1 MKLELL
7 GEHTIDTDLLTPGG
21 WCLDAGARDF
31 SFAKACAER
40 GCKVVALDADPTV
53 EDPKIS
59 NVMFKNIA
67 LAMTPGFLQ
76 FAMTKDPQARHLGSG
91 KHPHGGEDVPEV
103 TVEAMTLQM
112 VMQRAGVKKW
122 DAVKLDIEGEEHSIL
137 MNFPGPVSRQI
148 SVEFHEHC
156 SPKPG
161 SVYTELMYHLGRFYD
176 LIQHT
181 KENRYGAGMNWWDS
195 LWILR

>member
-21 WCLDAGARDF
+21 WILDAGARDF

-53 EDPKIS
+53 EDPKIP

-122 DAVKLDIEGEEHSIL
+122 DAVKLDIEGAEHPIL
-137 MNFPGPVSRQI
+137 QGWPGPVSSQI
-148 SVEFHEHC
+148 SVEFHQHC
-156 SPKPG
+156 APQSG
-161 SVYTELMYHLGRFYD
+161 SVFVEMMYHLGRYYD
-176 LIQHT
+176 VIQHSL
-181 KENRYGAGMNWWDS
+181 ERRMGCAPNYWDS
-195 LWILR
+195 LWVLR